1 MRKVISIP
9 MTLVLFMMIALVST
23 RSAQAGWQ
31 SDWERVRAGAKKE
44 GKLVVAIPP
53 SAELRKQLEV
63 IFKQELG
70 IEIELVLARGRKAA
84 RRIADEYKSGIRYF
98 DAVISSYST
107 ASSRLLPM

>member
-1 MRKVISIP
+1 MRK
-9 MTLVLFMMIALVST
+9 
-23 RSAQAGWQ
+23 
-31 SDWERVRAGAKKE
+31 
-44 GKLVVAIPP
+44 
-53 SAELRKQLEV
+53 V
-63 IFKQELG
+63 IFKQEFG